1 MILDA
6 YALVAQLRDEAAAE
20 IVSGLLGDENLHCR
34 TLATAAAEAMDR
46 VSRLGGHPP
55 EEVALSL
62 LELGLELTPV
72 DEDLGVR
79 AGVLRAEAYH
89 RIRSPLSL
97 SDCLL
102 AAETLRCRDV
112 LATADPALL
121 DLVASRG
128 GSWVALPASDGSVH
142 TPEVLHFGAPLA

>member
-6 YALVAQLRDEAAAE
+6 YALVAGLRGEVAAD
-20 IVSGLLGDENLHCR
+20 VVCGLLLDENLDCR
-34 TLATAAAEAMDR
+34 TISTAAAETVDR
-46 VSRLGGHPP
+46 VSRLGGHPA

-62 LELGLELTPV
+62 LRLGLEITPV
-72 DEDLGVR
+72 DDDLGIR

-89 RIRSPLSL
+89 RTSAPLSMA
-97 SDCLL
+97 DCLV
-102 AAETLRCRDV
+102 AAEALRCRDV
-112 LATADPALL
+112 LATADPHLL

-128 GSWVALPASDGSVH
+128 GSFVALPASDGTVH